1 MSVQKVVNK
10 NTNLVTNNVVSRG
23 HLSSSVVPRTLAST
37 DNTLDITDVD
47 AVTGDVTLGE
57 TAWQFALPAAS
68 APDTKA
74 TVTLSIKDSSG
85 ADVDPTAAGGVW
97 QTYYNWSNK
106 THKVICTVGSDEAA
120 DPALGTDPGIT
131 NGSIKID
138 ASPAEI
144 VVDRVP
150 VTAATTGTAQ
160 LGAVKVTVS
169 IVERNLTAAF
179 A

>member
-37 DNTLDITDVD
+37 DNTLNITDVD
-47 AVTGDVTLGE
+47 AVYGRRHSRRNRL
-57 TAWQFALPAAS
+57 AIYCYRLLP
-68 APDTKA
+68 PLILKQL
-74 TVTLSIKDSSG
+74 VTLSIKDSSG

-144 VVDRVP
+144 VV
-150 VTAATTGTAQ
+150 A
-160 LGAVKVTVS
+160 
-169 IVERNLTAAF
+169 
-179 A
+179 

>member
-23 HLSSSVVPRTLAST
+23 HLSSSVVPRTLASP
-37 DNTLDITDVD
+37 DTLDITNPD

-57 TAWQFALPAAS
+57 TAWQFVLPAAS
-68 APDTKA
+68 TFNTKQLA
-74 TVTLSIKDSSG
+74 TLSIKDSSG

-106 THKVICTVGSDEAA
+106 THKVICTVGSDETGT
-120 DPALGTDPGIT
+120 PAVGTDPGIT
-131 NGSIKID
+131 NGSIKIN
-138 ASPAEI
+138 ASPAAI
-144 VVDRVP
+144 VVRRVP
-150 VTAATTGTAQ
+150 VTVAAGNAAV

-179 A
+179 D

>member
-10 NTNLVTNNVVSRG
+10 NTNLVTNNVVARG
-23 HLSSSVVPRTLAST
+23 HLSSSVVPRTL
-37 DNTLDITDVD
+37 TLEGD
-47 AVTGDVTLGE
+47 ADAATADVTLGE
-57 TAWQFALPAAS
+57 TAWQFNLLAGSGPNA
-68 APDTKA
+68 KQR
-74 TVTLSIKDSSG
+74 VTLSIKDSSG

-106 THKVICTVGSDEAA
+106 THKVICTVGSNVDGGN
-120 DPALGTDPGIT
+120 PAIGTDPGIT

-138 ASPAEI
+138 ASPASI
-144 VVDRVP
+144 VVNRTP
-150 VTAATTGTAQ
+150 VTASGGGAAQ